1 MLTDSLLSMVISL
14 PLVLWKFMDGLMMF
28 PLVGNELLS
37 VLIFLLFKV
46 MFTLFRNDMGF
57 LIKFF
62 LSFIQNFIFIIFYLL
77 KALLFMVN
85 IVEGR
90 IILFFNHL

>member
-28 PLVGNELLS
+28 TLVRNEMLS

-46 MFTLFRNDMGF
+46 MFTLFGNDMGF

-62 LSFIQNFIFIIFYLL
+62 LSFLQNFIFIIFYLL

-90 IILFFNHL
+90 IILFFNRL